1 MSSVTNALEIGLPE
15 FLSLTVTVTYDFS
28 PILTGFF
35 VNEYS
40 TKSGFSDLFSQ
51 STIPSNNDENFP
63 PAISSVILQKL
74 SPSVAIPSSP
84 SKAAALPSPE
94 VSMSTAALTFNGMDK
109 NDNNSN
115 NEKPTSVQPENTL
128 LWLIEKWFR
137 DNDFILFAS
146 ILLIIS
152 THFKLLLTNRLQ
164 IMLKKKV
171 ELSRPLRDSHPSL
184 CHSHRRHQMMLPLL
198 PNYRLLLQLLLQ
210 MQRPVPKV
218 H

>member
-1 MSSVTNALEIGLPE
+1 
-15 FLSLTVTVTYDFS
+15 
-28 PILTGFF
+28 
-35 VNEYS
+35 
-40 TKSGFSDLFSQ
+40 
-51 STIPSNNDENFP
+51 
-63 PAISSVILQKL
+63 
-74 SPSVAIPSSP
+74 
-84 SKAAALPSPE
+84 
-94 VSMSTAALTFNGMDK
+94 MDK

-184 CHSHRRHQMMLPLL
+184 CHNHRRHRRHQMMLPLL
-198 PNYRLLLQLLLQ
+198 PNYRLLLQLPL
-210 MQRPVPKV
+210 RI
-218 H
+218 HH